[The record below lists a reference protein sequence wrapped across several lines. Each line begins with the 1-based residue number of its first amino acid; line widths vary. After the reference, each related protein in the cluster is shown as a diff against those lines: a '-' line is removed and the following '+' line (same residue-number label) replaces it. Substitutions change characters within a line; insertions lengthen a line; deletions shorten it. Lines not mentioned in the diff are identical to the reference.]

1 MKRLIAVLFVALTFA
16 CSSDD
21 DNDTVDNGLHNPYTG
36 SVVGTWKT
44 IAVYHNGD
52 ALPVGCEQENP
63 TDQDILFIFYE
74 GNTFDLIHNC
84 GEELP
89 YTGGTYTKTGNVLTL
104 TMETGD
110 IEEKAHMVVLTE
122 ENPDTEEYE
131 LALEWRF
138 GIGSG
143 GLLEDYDIQVQ
154 KMPDLIID

>member
-1 MKRLIAVLFVALTFA
+1 MKRLFAVLFVALTFA
-16 CSSDD
+16 CNSDD

-44 IAVYHNGD
+44 IAVYHND
-52 ALPVGCEQENP
+52 DDLPLGCNQENP
-63 TDQDILFIFYE
+63 TDQDVLFIFHPD
-74 GNTFDLIHNC
+74 NTFSLIHNC
-84 GEELP
+84 GEALP
-89 YTGGTYTKTGNVLTL
+89 YDSGTYTKTGNVLRL
-104 TMETGD
+104 MVNNGE

-154 KMPDLIID
+154 KVPDLIID